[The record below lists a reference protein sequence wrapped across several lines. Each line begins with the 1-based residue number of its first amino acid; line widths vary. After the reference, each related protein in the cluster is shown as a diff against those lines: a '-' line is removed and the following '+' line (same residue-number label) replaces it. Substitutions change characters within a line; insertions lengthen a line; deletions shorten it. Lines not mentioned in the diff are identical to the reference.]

1 MSAERKYQRELI
13 GRIRSRFPGCK
24 VFKNDPLQEQGIP
37 DLLILH
43 GGRWAMLEVKMDDS
57 SPTQPNQAHHV
68 AAYNDMSYAAF
79 IHPGNEEEIL
89 NDLQS
94 TFGSCGAAR
103 VS

>member
-1 MSAERKYQRELI
+1 MSEERKYQRELI
-13 GRIRSRFPGCK
+13 KRIRARFPGCK

-57 SPTQPNQAHHV
+57 SPLQANQAHRVREYHK
-68 AAYNDMSYAAF
+68 MSYAAF
-79 IHPGNEEEIL
+79 VNPNNEEEIL

-94 TFGSCGAAR
+94 TFGSIGAAR